1 MLGAEAHY
9 LADGIKRSFDARSSK
24 RPQYGF
30 SPDALIGRRQILNVA
45 LDALSNSQTRIEYT
59 RGILDD
65 RDATILV
72 DVTWDKVNNYILA
85 L

>member
-1 MLGAEAHY
+1 VLGAEVHF
-9 LADGIKRSFDARSSK
+9 LADGIKRAFDARSSK

-45 LDALSNSQTRIEYT
+45 LDTLSNAQTRIEYT
-59 RGILDD
+59 RGILED

-72 DVTWDKVNNYILA
+72 DVTWDKVKSTF
-85 L
+85 